1 MISWGFLGAGW
12 IAKTALA
19 PAVHA
24 AHNATLQAVASRDHN
39 RATALGPHTVYDSY
53 EDLLADPTID
63 AVYINLANDQHCQW
77 SIAAMAAGKHVLC
90 EKPLALD
97 YAQAQL
103 MADAAKKYDRVLVE
117 AVWSQWHPRFIRAV
131 ELIQA
136 GEIGKLTSIDSSF
149 CFTGDFVDNYR
160 LDPAMGGGSL
170 LDVGVYQAHAWAALN
185 PEVLDLQISSL
196 EENLSDSGVDLTTK
210 ISGLM
215 GGVVKADAIASFEM
229 PEQQHLV
236 ITGDRGSIDFLG
248 NEAFTS
254 WHKVSSLRIGDQ
266 VQQFAAVDPYQ
277 LMVENFGEHI
287 MGRESWIMPMEQS
300 LAVMQ
305 VVDQIKAFNS
315 SEGKLE

>member
-12 IAKTALA
+12 IAKTAMA

-24 AHNATLQAVASRDHN
+24 AHNATLQAVASRDHD
-39 RATALGPHTVYDSY
+39 RAKALGPHTVYQRY

-90 EKPLALD
+90 EKPIALD
-97 YAQAQL
+97 YAQAQA

-117 AVWSQWHPRFIRAV
+117 AVWGQWHPRFIRVV
-131 ELIQA
+131 ELVQA

-149 CFTGDFVDNYR
+149 CFTGDFTDNYR
-160 LDPAMGGGSL
+160 LDPTMGGGSL
-170 LDVGVYQAHAWAALN
+170 LDVGLYQVHAWAALL
-185 PEVLDLQISSL
+185 PGVMDLTISSVK
-196 EENLSDSGVDLTTK
+196 ENPSDSGVDLTTK
-210 ISGLM
+210 ISGLLASS
-215 GGVVKADAIASFEM
+215 VTVDAIASFEM

-236 ITGDRGSIDFLG
+236 IKGELGTIELLG
-248 NEAFTS
+248 NDAFTS
-254 WHKVSSLRIGDQ
+254 WQKESALRIGDQ
-266 VQQFAAVDPYQ
+266 EEQFAPVDPYQ

-287 MGRESWIMPMEQS
+287 MGKDGWIVPMEQS

-305 VVDQIKAFNS
+305 VLDQISAFN
-315 SEGKLE
+315 K

>member
-12 IAKTALA
+12 IAKTALT

-24 AHNATLQAVASRDHN
+24 ASNATLQAVASRDHD
-39 RATALGPHTVYDSY
+39 RAAALGPHTVYQRY
-53 EDLLADPTID
+53 EDLLADPAID
-63 AVYINLANDQHCQW
+63 AVYINLANDQHCNW

-90 EKPLALD
+90 EKPIALD

-131 ELIQA
+131 ELVQA
-136 GEIGKLTSIDSSF
+136 GEIGKLTSIASSF
-149 CFTGDFVDNYR
+149 CFTGNFADNYR
-160 LDPAMGGGSL
+160 LDPDMGGGSL

-185 PEVLDLQISSL
+185 PGVLDLQISSL
-196 EENLSDSGVDLTTK
+196 EENLSDSGVDLTSK
-210 ISGLM
+210 IAGLL
-215 GGVVKADAIASFEM
+215 GENVKVDAIASFEM

-236 ITGDRGSIDFLG
+236 ITGNRGSIEFLG

-254 WHKVSSLRIGDQ
+254 WHKESSLRVGDQ
-266 VQQFAAVDPYQ
+266 VQQFVAVDPYQ

-287 MGRESWIMPMEQS
+287 MGRDSWIMPMEQS

-305 VVDQIKAFNS
+305 VVDQFKAFNS
-315 SEGKLE
+315 REGKLE

>member
-24 AHNATLQAVASRDHN
+24 AHNATLQAVASRDHD
-39 RATALGPHTVYDSY
+39 RAKALGANTAYQRY
-53 EDLLADPTID
+53 EDLLADPDID

-90 EKPLALD
+90 EKPIALD
-97 YAQAQL
+97 YAQAQS

-117 AVWSQWHPRFIRAV
+117 AVWSQWHPRFIRAN

-136 GEIGKLTSIDSSF
+136 GDIGKLNIIDSSF
-149 CFTGDFVDNYR
+149 CFTGNFTDNYR

-185 PEVLDLQISSL
+185 PGALDFMISSV
-196 EENLSDSGVDLTTK
+196 EVNTSDSGIDLTSK
-210 ISGLM
+210 ISGLL
-215 GGVVKADAIASFEM
+215 GRTINVDAIASFEM

-236 ITGDRGSIDFLG
+236 LTGDRGSIEFLG

-254 WHKVSSLRIGDQ
+254 WQKESSLRIGDQ
-266 VQQFAAVDPYQ
+266 VELFAPVDPYK
-277 LMVENFGEHI
+277 LMIENFGEHI
-287 MGRESWIMPMEQS
+287 AGRDSWVVPMEQS
-300 LAVMQ
+300 LAVMK
-305 VVDQIKAFNS
+305 VIDQIRAWS
-315 SEGKLE
+315 GKLQ

>member
-24 AHNATLQAVASRDHN
+24 ARNATLQAVASRDHD
-39 RATALGPHTVYDSY
+39 RAKALGPHTVYDRY

-90 EKPLALD
+90 EKPIALD

-131 ELIQA
+131 ELVQA
-136 GEIGKLTSIDSSF
+136 GEIGTLIGIDSSF
-149 CFTGDFVDNYR
+149 CFTGNFADNYR

-185 PEVLDLQISSL
+185 PGALDLQISSL
-196 EENLSDSGVDLTTK
+196 KVNLSDSGVDLTSK
-210 ISGLM
+210 IA
-215 GGVVKADAIASFEM
+215 GVLNEMIKIDAIASFEM

-236 ITGDRGSIDFLG
+236 ITGDRSSIEFLG

-254 WHKVSSLRIGDQ
+254 WHKKSSLRVGDQ

-287 MGRESWIMPMEQS
+287 MGNSGWIMPMQQS
-300 LAVMQ
+300 LVVMKI
-305 VVDQIKAFNS
+305 VDQIRAFNS
-315 SEGKLE
+315 

>member
-24 AHNATLQAVASRDHN
+24 ASNATLQAVASRDHD
-39 RATALGPHTVYDSY
+39 RAKALGPHTVYQRY
-53 EDLLADPTID
+53 EDLLADPAID
-63 AVYINLANDQHCQW
+63 AVYINLANDQHCHW

-90 EKPLALD
+90 EKPIALD

-131 ELIQA
+131 EWVQV
-136 GEIGKLTSIDSSF
+136 GEIGKLISIDSSF
-149 CFTGDFVDNYR
+149 CFTGNFADNYR
-160 LDPAMGGGSL
+160 LDLAMGGGSL

-185 PEVLDLQISSL
+185 PGALNLQLSSL
-196 EENLSDSGVDLTTK
+196 EENLSDSGVDLTSK
-210 ISGLM
+210 IAGLL
-215 GGVVKADAIASFEM
+215 GGKVKVDAIASFEM

-236 ITGDRGSIDFLG
+236 ITGDGGSIEFLG

-254 WHKVSSLRIGDQ
+254 WHKESSLRIGDQ

-277 LMVENFGEHI
+277 LMVQNFGEHI
-287 MGRESWIMPMEQS
+287 MGNGGWVMPMEQS

-305 VVDQIKAFNS
+305 IIDQIKAFNS

>member
-24 AHNATLQAVASRDHN
+24 ASNATLQAVASRDHD
-39 RATALGPHTVYDSY
+39 RAKALGASTVYQRY
-53 EDLLADPTID
+53 EDLLADPDID

-90 EKPLALD
+90 EKPIALD
-97 YAQAQL
+97 YAQAQQ
-103 MADAAKKYDRVLVE
+103 MANAAKKYDRVLVE
-117 AVWSQWHPRFIRAV
+117 AVWSQWHPRFIRAN

-136 GEIGKLTSIDSSF
+136 GEIGQLTRIESSF
-149 CFTGDFVDNYR
+149 CFTGNFADNYR

-185 PEVLDLQISSL
+185 PGAMDLQILSIK
-196 EENLSDSGVDLTTK
+196 ENTSDSGVDLTSK
-210 ISGLM
+210 ISGVL
-215 GGVVKADAIASFEM
+215 GETVNVDAIASFEM

-236 ITGDRGSIDFLG
+236 ITGDRASIEFLG

-254 WHKVSSLRIGDQ
+254 WHKESSLRIGDQ
-266 VQQFAAVDPYQ
+266 VEQFAAVDPYK
-277 LMVENFGEHI
+277 LMIENFGEHI
-287 MGRESWIMPMEQS
+287 AGRDSWVVPMEQS
-300 LAVMQ
+300 LAVMK
-305 VVDQIKAFNS
+305 VIDQIRAWR
-315 SEGKLE
+315 GKLK

>member
-12 IAKTALA
+12 IAKSALA

-24 AHNATLQAVASRDHN
+24 ASNATLRAVASRDHG
-39 RATALGPHTVYDSY
+39 RAQGLSPQIVYERY
-53 EDLLADPTID
+53 EDLLSDPTID
-63 AVYINLANDQHCQW
+63 AVYISLANDQHCKW

-90 EKPLALD
+90 EKPIALD
-97 YAQAQL
+97 FAQTQE

-136 GEIGKLTSIDSSF
+136 GDIGKLTGIDSSF
-149 CFTGDFVDNYR
+149 CFTGNFTDNYR

-170 LDVGVYQAHAWAALN
+170 LDVGVYQAHAWAALHPSAMN
-185 PEVLDLQISSL
+185 LQISSVA
-196 EENLSDSGVDLTTK
+196 ENISTSGVDLTTK
-210 ISGLM
+210 ISGRL
-215 GGVVKADAIASFEM
+215 GESVNIDAIASFEM

-236 ITGDRGSIDFLG
+236 ISGDLASIEFLG

-254 WHKVSSLRIGDQ
+254 WHKESDLRIGDQ
-266 VQQFAAVDPYQ
+266 VERFAPVDPYR
-277 LMVENFGEHI
+277 LMVEHFGEHI
-287 MGRESWIMPMEQS
+287 SGEDGWIMPMSQS

-305 VVDQIKAFNS
+305 VIDQIKAFNR
-315 SEGKLE
+315 

>member
-12 IAKTALA
+12 IAKTAMA

-24 AHNATLQAVASRDHN
+24 AHNATLQAVASRDHD
-39 RATALGPHTVYDSY
+39 RAKALGPHTVYQRY
-53 EDLLADPTID
+53 EDLLADPAID

-90 EKPLALD
+90 EKPIALD
-97 YAQAQL
+97 CAQAQA

-117 AVWSQWHPRFIRAV
+117 AAWSQWHPRFIRAV
-131 ELIQA
+131 ELVQA
-136 GEIGKLTSIDSSF
+136 GEIGKMTSIDSSF
-149 CFTGDFVDNYR
+149 CFKGNFADNYR

-170 LDVGVYQAHAWAALN
+170 LDVGVYQVHAWAALIPGALN
-185 PEVLDLQISSL
+185 VQLSSVQ
-196 EENLSDSGVDLTTK
+196 ENFSNSGVDLTTK
-210 ISGLM
+210 ISGLL
-215 GGVVKADAIASFEM
+215 GNSVTVDAIASFEM

-236 ITGDRGSIDFLG
+236 ITGDRGTIEFLG

-254 WHKVSSLRIGDQ
+254 WHKESALRVENQ
-266 VQQFAAVDPYQ
+266 VQEFAPVDPYK

-287 MGRESWIMPMEQS
+287 TGKDGQIVPIQQS

-305 VVDQIKAFNS
+305 VIDQIKAFNR
-315 SEGKLE
+315 